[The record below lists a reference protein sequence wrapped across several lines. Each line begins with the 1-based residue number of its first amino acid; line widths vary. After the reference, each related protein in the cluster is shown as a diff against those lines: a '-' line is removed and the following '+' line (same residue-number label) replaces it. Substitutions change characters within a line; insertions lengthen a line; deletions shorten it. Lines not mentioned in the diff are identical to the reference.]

1 MSRNNTTGKV
11 KKVELK
17 TQEDITTICY
27 GHMDKWNNRA
37 EAVKYFFECASC
49 SEGAEKERYVN
60 IMMELMAGANLAT
73 DGSSYGER

>member
-1 MSRNNTTGKV
+1 MSNKVKGKV

-27 GHMDKWNNRA
+27 GHIDKWKDRA
-37 EAVKYFFECASC
+37 EAVKYFYECALC

-60 IMMELMAGANLAT
+60 IMMDLMAGANLAT
-73 DGSSYGER
+73 DGSER